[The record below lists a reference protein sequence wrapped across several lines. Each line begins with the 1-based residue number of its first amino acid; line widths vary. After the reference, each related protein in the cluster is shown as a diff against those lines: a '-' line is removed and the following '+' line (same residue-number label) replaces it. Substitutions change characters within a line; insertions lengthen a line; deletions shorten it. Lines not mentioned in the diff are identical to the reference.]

1 MSPGPIE
8 EGAKVASGVVE
19 GLKSQPHILALIVVN
34 LLFLAF
40 IVWVLSEVSAGNRAR
55 DAQTQKMFTELQESL
70 RVCRQLIPTTQF
82 RLQGEGE
89 PVPLPPLKPLEEA
102 PP

>member
-34 LLFLAF
+34 VVFLGF
-40 IVWVLSEVSAGNRAR
+40 LVWVLHEVSQANRAR
-55 DAQTQKMFTELQESL
+55 DAQEAKMFAELQDSL
-70 RVCRQLIPTTQF
+70 RVCRQMIPTGQF
-82 RLQGEGE
+82 RAFN
-89 PVPLPPLKPLEEA
+89 PKTRRR
-102 PP
+102 